1 MTGLAGALLACAV
14 WIGWPPASVRRLR
27 DVRRSPPAVRVRAPI
42 GFGLLV
48 VGAPLAGGV
57 LDGVRGAA
65 LGWVVGVTGAAAAW
79 TVLHARAGRRR
90 SLTRDQVARGCSEL
104 AGLLRAGYAQ
114 VRALEL
120 VAREEPLFAEVAAHH
135 RVGGDVVEVLRAA
148 ARRPGASGLAA
159 LAASWRIAE
168 RTGAAMT
175 ASLDDLAVNLAAE
188 RELARTVTTE
198 LAAARL
204 TGRLLGFLP
213 VVGLALGY
221 VVGGDPVGYLTGS
234 SAGLACLTIGSGLA
248 AAGVVWSEA
257 LAERAGRLR

>member
-1 MTGLAGALLACAV
+1 MTGVAGALLAWAV
-14 WIGWPPASVRRLR
+14 WLCWTPAPVRRLR
-27 DVRRSPPAVRVRAPI
+27 EGRRSPRVVRVRAPV
-42 GFGLLV
+42 GFGLIV
-48 VGAPLAGGV
+48 FGAPVLGGV

-65 LGWVVGVTGAAAAW
+65 LGWVVGVTGAAAVW
-79 TVLHARAGRRR
+79 TALHARAGRRR
-90 SLTRDQVARGCSEL
+90 SATRDQVARGCSEL

-120 VAREEPLFAEVAAHH
+120 VAREAPLFAEVAAHH
-135 RVGGDVVEVLRAA
+135 RVGGGVVEVLRTA
-148 ARRPGASGLAA
+148 ARRPGASGLAG
-159 LAASWRIAE
+159 LAASWRVAE

-175 ASLDDLAVNLAAE
+175 ASLDDLVVNLAAE

-213 VVGLALGY
+213 IVGLALGY

-234 SAGLACLTIGSGLA
+234 SAGLACLSIGSGLA